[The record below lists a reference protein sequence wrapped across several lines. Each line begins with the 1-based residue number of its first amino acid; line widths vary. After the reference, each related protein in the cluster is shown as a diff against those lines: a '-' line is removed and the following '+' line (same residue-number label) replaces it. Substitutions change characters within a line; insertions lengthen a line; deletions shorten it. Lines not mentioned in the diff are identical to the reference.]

1 METTWI
7 HIGDNMETKMEA
19 NHGDK
24 HGDNNGDKRRQNAH
38 FYDVKWRQNIDT
50 METKMETKMRR
61 NGDQNGNKMET

>member
-24 HGDNNGDKRRQNAH
+24 HGDNNGDKRRL
-38 FYDVKWRQNIDT
+38 
-50 METKMETKMRR
+50 
-61 NGDQNGNKMET
+61 NGDKMPTFTR